1 MDGIKG
7 KGGRGGKRTDEHGLH
22 ETNAIHGKLDRIDGP
37 GPIGA
42 VVDGRGDEFSA
53 VEAVVDATEFARADL
68 FLLVLT
74 VAIGVAGEEIDCED
88 G

>member
-7 KGGRGGKRTDEHGLH
+7 KGGRGGNRTDEHGLQR
-22 ETNAIHGKLDRIDGP
+22 TNAIHGKLDRIDGP

-42 VVDGRGDEFSA
+42 VVDWRGDEFSA

-68 FLLVLT
+68 FLLVLAVT
-74 VAIGVAGEEIDCED
+74 IGVAGEEIDCED